1 MVSVRLRRIASFLFL
16 AALLAATAMFSGC
29 SGQSRQDRAGT
40 NHGAQVSGTITV
52 AGSTSV
58 QPFSEVLAEAF
69 MSKNPGVRVHV
80 QGGGSTQGIQA
91 AISGA
96 AEIGASSRE
105 LKDQEKEAQLVE
117 TTMALDGIAVVVH
130 KDNPITELT
139 REEIKNIYL
148 GNITNWKALGG
159 PPGDITV
166 VCREEGSGTRGAFE
180 EIVMDKE
187 IITNKAIIQNSTGAV
202 RTTVAGD
209 PRGIGFVSL
218 ASLNEEVKA
227 VKVDG
232 VRPSLENVK
241 KGSYKVVRPFLYL
254 TKGQPEGVVKA
265 FIDFALSSEGQ
276 QLLVEEGA
284 ISVK

>member
-1 MVSVRLRRIASFLFL
+1 MVSARLRRNASFLFVI
-16 AALLAATAMFSGC
+16 ALLVVTAMFSGC
-29 SGQSRQDRAGT
+29 SGQSRQDQAGT
-40 NHGAQVSGTITV
+40 NHGSQVTGTITV

-69 MSKNPGVRVHV
+69 MSKNPGVKVHV

-232 VRPSLENVK
+232 VEPSLENVK
-241 KGSYKVVRPFLYL
+241 NGSYQISRPFLYL

-265 FIDFALSSEGQ
+265 FIDFTLSREGQ

>member
-1 MVSVRLRRIASFLFL
+1 MVSARLRRNASFLFVI
-16 AALLAATAMFSGC
+16 ALLVVTAMFSGC
-29 SGQSRQDRAGT
+29 SGQSRQDQAGT
-40 NHGAQVSGTITV
+40 NHGSQVTGTITV

-69 MSKNPGVRVHV
+69 MSKNPGVKVHV

-96 AEIGASSRE
+96 AELGASSRE

-241 KGSYKVVRPFLYL
+241 NGSYKVARPFLYL

>member
-1 MVSVRLRRIASFLFL
+1 M
-16 AALLAATAMFSGC
+16 
-29 SGQSRQDRAGT
+29 
-40 NHGAQVSGTITV
+40 NHGSQVTGTITV

-69 MSKNPGVRVHV
+69 MSKNPGVKVHV
-80 QGGGSTQGIQA
+80 QGGGSTQGVQT

-96 AEIGASSRE
+96 ADIGVSSRE
-105 LKDQEKEAQLVE
+105 LSDQEKESHLVE
-117 TTMALDGIAVVVH
+117 TTIALDGIAVVVH
-130 KDNPITELT
+130 PGNPVNELT
-139 REEIKNIYL
+139 REEIENIYL

-159 PPGDITV
+159 PAGDITV

-180 EIVMDKE
+180 EIVMNKKS
-187 IITNKAIIQNSTGAV
+187 ITNKAIIQNSTGAV

-218 ASLNEEVKA
+218 ASLNQEVKA
-227 VKVDG
+227 VNIDG
-232 VRPSLENVK
+232 VTPSIENVNN
-241 KGSYKVVRPFLYL
+241 GSYQIARPFLYL

-265 FIDFALSSEGQ
+265 FIDFTLSREGQ